1 MKLDWEINEF
11 RVLKAKV
18 GEVTYYVAP
27 GAVNLWEPSKRYTA
41 FDGKVATVWP
51 VEGGMSLTNA
61 IAWCERDVERP
72 EGCPAQPPA
81 MDPVAPKTSGGMSKF
96 PSTMDAKG
104 WAAGFVK
111 EGVEPQDYLGVDSEE
126 ALVAWFQA
134 ALSHGFREGQA
145 SVYEL
150 VDKAQRSEVAFGPE
164 WAPAT
169 DPLLAES
176 LFPNAEGDPAPP
188 CAGGPSTLRCPAC
201 GAAEVDALTP
211 RTVYAC
217 GSSDYDQRP
226 GTFRQKCAREKEPPT
241 SAQAP
246 EPPSVE
252 EQIKNLAWGLK
263 NETKRA
269 AERDNEIAERL
280 GACEARLTQ
289 FVASKCQEL
298 GLRINEHLKKLE
310 VKS

>member
-27 GAVNLWEPSKRYTA
+27 GVIDLWRPHKQHTA

-51 VEGGMSLTNA
+51 IEGGMSLTNA
-61 IAWCERDVERP
+61 IAWCERDAERP

-81 MDPVAPKTSGGMSKF
+81 TDPVAPKMSSGMSGPVSKF
-96 PSTMDAKG
+96 PGTMGAEE
-104 WAAGFVK
+104 WAVGFAGDMLHWSLHPHADDRPAQ
-111 EGVEPQDYLGVDSEE
+111 ERYAE
-126 ALVAWFQA
+126 WFQA

-150 VDKAQRSEVAFGPE
+150 VDRAQRQRDLYGP
-164 WAPAT
+164 
-169 DPLLAES
+169 
-176 LFPNAEGDPAPP
+176 
-188 CAGGPSTLRCPAC
+188 
-201 GAAEVDALTP
+201 V
-211 RTVYAC
+211 V
-217 GSSDYDQRP
+217 P
-226 GTFRQKCAREKEPPT
+226 GT
-241 SAQAP
+241 QAP
-246 EPPSVE
+246 EPSSVE
-252 EQIKNLAWGLK
+252 EQIENLAWGLK
-263 NETKRA
+263 NEMKRA

-298 GLRINEHLKKLE
+298 DLRINGRLKKLE
-310 VKS
+310 AKSCE

>member
-81 MDPVAPKTSGGMSKF
+81 ADPVAPKTSGPVSKF
-96 PSTMDAKG
+96 PSTLDAAV
-104 WAAGFVK
+104 WA
-111 EGVEPQDYLGVDSEE
+111 SRCT
-126 ALVAWFQA
+126 AWFGA
-134 ALSHGFREGQA
+134 FKVPDLTEWFDSALAHGFREGQA

-252 EQIKNLAWGLK
+252 EQIENLAWGLK

-298 GLRINEHLKKLE
+298 DLRINEHLKKLE